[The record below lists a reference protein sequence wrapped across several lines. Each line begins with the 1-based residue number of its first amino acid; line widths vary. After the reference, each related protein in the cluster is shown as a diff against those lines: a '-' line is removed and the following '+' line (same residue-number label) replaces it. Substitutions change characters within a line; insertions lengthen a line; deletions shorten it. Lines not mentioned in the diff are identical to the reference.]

1 MPASNKSTNIEGGSV
16 HTLSSTQLK
25 SFMSSLE
32 EKGKDPYSKINLKAN
47 SIPINIV
54 RELRKDLYM
63 SSIEDG
69 WRIVMIFDAEKLC
82 TGTQAS
88 ANALLKILEE
98 PPEKTLFILVTSY
111 QNQLLDTIQ
120 DHFQTLI
127 TTTHLGAFDAQW
139 LHSSQILHVYCGKV
153 ISE

>member
-1 MPASNKSTNIEGGSV
+1 MKIKIEVMLKDAILDPQGNTIKKSLNNLGFKNVKNVRQGKLIEV
-16 HTLSSTQLK
+16 
-25 SFMSSLE
+25 
-32 EKGKDPYSKINLKAN
+32 NLNSN

-63 SSIEDG
+63 SSIEGG

-98 PPEKTLFILVTSY
+98 PPEKSLFILVTSY
-111 QNQLLDTIQ
+111 QNQLLDKHLVVQ
-120 DHFQTLI
+120 DYFCYLHF
-127 TTTHLGAFDAQW
+127 
-139 LHSSQILHVYCGKV
+139 S
-153 ISE
+153 